1 MSSTNL
7 KEFERKA
14 LSTTSSSLEIL
25 FNARDPWDRAAGAQL
40 VYSTVYNT
48 VFVSCY
54 NVVSCSRYF
63 YVAHGTGLEMMLH
76 GALVSSSM
84 FSIWTA
90 ILSFLFWV
98 QCRIHT
104 QVTTMSAG
112 QTFGELA
119 LLQKWWTQHE
129 NILSLSCHCAHFAD
143 ARRRLMK
150 SHFSG
155 WMYMQLYAHPAHPAC
170 DMYMY
175 IYTTRGNHIHNM

>member
-1 MSSTNL
+1 MGSCVWSTIGVQYGVQHCVCS
-7 KEFERKA
+7 A
-14 LSTTSSSLEIL
+14 CS
-25 FNARDPWDRAAGAQL
+25 D
-40 VYSTVYNT
+40 V
-48 VFVSCY
+48 VSCY

-63 YVAHGTGLEMMLH
+63 YVAHRTGLEMMLH

-155 WMYMQLYAHPAHPAC
+155 WMYMQLYAHPAC

-175 IYTTRGNHIHNM
+175 IYTTCDNHIIYIICNYMHKYTYKYMNK